1 MTEKCWSNDNERFY
15 KEFDSI
21 TYDASIGETYYEGD
35 CEDLKITD
43 IVSWSTVKNF
53 LESLDEAVYEEI
65 GEYSDSDFYNVS
77 KEAVTELTVLVR
89 EWANKHVNL
98 PYYKVRNV
106 VEKKFTQED
115 LD

>member
-1 MTEKCWSNDNERFY
+1 MTEKCWSRDNERFY

-21 TYDASIGETYYEGD
+21 TDDASAGETYYEGD

-43 IVSWSTVKNF
+43 IVSRYAIKNF
-53 LESLDEAVYEEI
+53 LESLDEAVYEEV
-65 GEYSDSDFYNVS
+65 GEYSDSDFYSVPN
-77 KEAVTELTVLVR
+77 EAVTELTGLVR

-98 PYYKVRNV
+98 PYYKVRNI
-106 VEKKFTQED
+106 VEKKFTKED